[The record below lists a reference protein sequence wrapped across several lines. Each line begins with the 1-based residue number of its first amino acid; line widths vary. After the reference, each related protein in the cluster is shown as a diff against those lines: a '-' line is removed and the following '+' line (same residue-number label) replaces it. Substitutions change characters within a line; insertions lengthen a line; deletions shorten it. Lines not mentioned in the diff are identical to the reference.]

1 MRLVWG
7 QRELNE
13 MQVLLPPPEF
23 QGDMNMENK
32 VILMVED
39 NPRDEALTL
48 RALKKNNIVNEV
60 VVAHDGVEALDFLFG
75 TGRYSERDTTEM
87 PLLILLDLKLPKVDG
102 LQVLHRIRTDE
113 HTKRVPVVVFTSSSE
128 DEDLIKSYNLGANSY
143 VRKPVDF
150 EQFLDATRQ
159 LGLYWLVL
167 NQVAPAD

>member
-39 NPRDEALTL
+39 NPRDEALTQE
-48 RALKKNNIVNEV
+48 NNIVNEV

-75 TGRYSERDTTEM
+75 TETYATRDISEL
-87 PLLILLDLKLPKVDG
+87 PQLILLDLKLPKVDG
-102 LQVLHRIRTDE
+102 LQVLQRIRTDE
-113 HTKRVPVVVFTSSSE
+113 HTKRVPVVIFTSSSE
-128 DEDLIKSYNLGANSY
+128 EEDLMKSYNLGANSY

>member
-48 RALKKNNIVNEV
+48 RALKKSNIANDV
-60 VVAHDGVEALDFLFG
+60 VVAV
-75 TGRYSERDTTEM
+75 TE
-87 PLLILLDLKLPKVDG
+87 LKPW
-102 LQVLHRIRTDE
+102 IFSS
-113 HTKRVPVVVFTSSSE
+113 VPEGIWSATQRRCRCSSCS
-128 DEDLIKSYNLGANSY
+128 
-143 VRKPVDF
+143 
-150 EQFLDATRQ
+150 T
-159 LGLYWLVL
+159 
-167 NQVAPAD
+167 

>member
-1 MRLVWG
+1 
-7 QRELNE
+7 
-13 MQVLLPPPEF
+13 
-23 QGDMNMENK
+23 MEHK

-60 VVAHDGVEALDFLFG
+60 VVAHDGVEAFDFLFG
-75 TGRYSERDTTEM
+75 TGTYATRDISEL
-87 PLLILLDLKLPKVDG
+87 PQLILLDLKLPKVDG
-102 LQVLHRIRTDE
+102 LQVLQRIRTDE
-113 HTKRVPVVVFTSSSE
+113 HTKRVPVVIFTSSSE
-128 DEDLIKSYNLGANSY
+128 EEDLIKSYNLGANSY

-167 NQVAPAD
+167 NQVSPAD